1 MRDAWMKRRWYDF
14 RQGHSLYLI
23 FVLTFSNF
31 ILIFHRL
38 LIERVPALEQIF
50 SNLWMFIAI
59 FVLAY
64 IPIAILIGAWHRTT
78 QLKIDLE
85 QQIRQHPLFAK
96 MFRTMVDI
104 QTGKASKEEIE
115 NFRKFL
121 IDIEEGNPK
130 SNK

>member
-1 MRDAWMKRRWYDF
+1 MRSNWIKRRWFDF

-31 ILIFHRL
+31 VLIFHRL

-50 SNLWMFIAI
+50 SNLWMFIAV

-64 IPIAILIGAWHRTT
+64 IPVAILVGAWHKKK
-78 QLKIDLE
+78 QLRIDQE
-85 QQIRQHPLFAK
+85 YQIRENPMLAK
-96 MFRTMVDI
+96 MFRMVIDT

-121 IDIEEGNPK
+121 IDIEAK
-130 SNK
+130 FYK

>member
-1 MRDAWMKRRWYDF
+1 MRSKWMRVRWFDF

-23 FVLTFSNF
+23 FALTFSNF

-38 LIERVPALEQIF
+38 LIERVPALEQVF
-50 SNLWMFIAI
+50 SNLWMFIAV

-64 IPIAILIGAWHRTT
+64 IPVAILVGAWHRKK
-78 QLKIDLE
+78 QLRIDQE
-85 QQIRQHPLFAK
+85 YQIRENPLFAK
-96 MFRTMVDI
+96 MFRMVIDI

-121 IDIEEGNPK
+121 IDIEEGHSK
-130 SNK
+130 

>member
-1 MRDAWMKRRWYDF
+1 MRSRWMRGRWFDF
-14 RQGHSLYLI
+14 RMGHSLYLI
-23 FVLTFSNF
+23 FALTFSNF

-50 SNLWMFIAI
+50 SDLWVFVAV

-64 IPIAILIGAWHRTT
+64 IPVAILVGAWHRKR
-78 QLKIDLE
+78 QLRIDQE
-85 QQIRQHPLFAK
+85 YQIRENPLFAK
-96 MFRTMVDI
+96 MFRMVIDI

-121 IDIEEGNPK
+121 IDIEEGHSK
-130 SNK
+130 

>member
-1 MRDAWMKRRWYDF
+1 MRGRWFDF
-14 RQGHSLYLI
+14 RLGHSLYLI
-23 FVLTFSNF
+23 FALTFSNF
-31 ILIFHRL
+31 VLIFHRL
-38 LIERVPALEQIF
+38 LIERIPALEQIF
-50 SNLWMFIAI
+50 SNLWMFIAV

-64 IPIAILIGAWHRTT
+64 IPVAILVGAWHRKK
-78 QLKIDLE
+78 QLRIDQE
-85 QQIRQHPLFAK
+85 YQIRENPLFAK
-96 MFRTMVDI
+96 MFRMVIDI

>member
-1 MRDAWMKRRWYDF
+1 MRSNWIKRRWFDF

-31 ILIFHRL
+31 VLIFHRL

-50 SNLWMFIAI
+50 SDLWVFIVV

-64 IPIAILIGAWHRTT
+64 IPVAILVGAWHRKK
-78 QLKIDLE
+78 QLRIDQE
-85 QQIRQHPLFAK
+85 YQIRENPLFAK

-104 QTGKASKEEIE
+104 QTGKAPKEEIE

-121 IDIEEGNPK
+121 IDIEAK
-130 SNK
+130 FYK

>member
-1 MRDAWMKRRWYDF
+1 MRSNWIKRRWFDF

-31 ILIFHRL
+31 VLIFHRL

-50 SNLWMFIAI
+50 SDLWVFIVV

-64 IPIAILIGAWHRTT
+64 LPIAILVGAWHRKT
-78 QLKIDLE
+78 QLKVDIE
-85 QQIRQHPLFAK
+85 VAVRQNPIWAK
-96 MFRTMVDI
+96 MFRTLIDI

-115 NFRKFL
+115 SARKFL
-121 IDIEEGNPK
+121 KSIESKVDNVW
-130 SNK
+130 

>member
-1 MRDAWMKRRWYDF
+1 MRSNWIKRRWFDF

-31 ILIFHRL
+31 VLIFHRL
-38 LIERVPALEQIF
+38 LIERIPALEQIF
-50 SNLWMFIAI
+50 SGLWVFVVV

-64 IPIAILIGAWHRTT
+64 FPIAIIVGAWHRKR
-78 QLKIDLE
+78 QLRIDAEYQILE
-85 QQIRQHPLFAK
+85 NPMLAK
-96 MFRTMVDI
+96 MFRMVIDT
-104 QTGKASKEEIE
+104 QTGKAPKEEIE

-121 IDIEEGNPK
+121 IDIESK

>member
-1 MRDAWMKRRWYDF
+1 MRSNWIKRRWFDF

-31 ILIFHRL
+31 VLIFHRL

-50 SNLWMFIAI
+50 SDLWVFIVV

-64 IPIAILIGAWHRTT
+64 LPIAILVGAWHRKR
-78 QLKIDLE
+78 QLRIDQE
-85 QQIRQHPLFAK
+85 FQIRENPMLAK
-96 MFRTMVDI
+96 MFRMVIDI
-104 QTGKASKEEIE
+104 QTGKAPKEEIE

-121 IDIEEGNPK
+121 IDIEAK
-130 SNK
+130 FYK